1 MLKTQKEIFFK
12 NSFTLEASLCVWFMM
27 QQSKP
32 VTFSVYSHTPL
43 MTGEEFWLLPQ
54 KRKSR
59 SHLRNIEVVTVR
71 QKASDKPT
79 GRCAGIRRR
88 LDKCGPPFG
97 WHGQSHFLFFMLCQ
111 CSLNCFCVDIWKIK
125 HLHLLGPGSQSVYF
139 CELNYHCLNH

>member
-1 MLKTQKEIFFK
+1 MLKTQKEIFLK

-71 QKASDKPT
+71 QKLLINLPGGVQAS
-79 GRCAGIRRR
+79 AGDWTNVDR
-88 LDKCGPPFG
+88 LLVGMGKAIF
-97 WHGQSHFLFFMLCQ
+97 
-111 CSLNCFCVDIWKIK
+111 CSLCFA
-125 HLHLLGPGSQSVYF
+125 SAA
-139 CELNYHCLNH
+139 